1 MAPDSF
7 PRTELKEAFSRATEL
22 PAEERSSYLERLSS
36 DQPALVAELRSL
48 LESHDRAEEFLDA
61 VIEVERREIL
71 AEAGADP
78 RIRRPPRPP
87 NVVPPLGRGGRG

>member
-7 PRTELKEAFSRATEL
+7 PRAELKEAFSRAIEL

-48 LESHDRAEEFLDA
+48 LESHDRAGEFLDA
-61 VIEVERREIL
+61 VIDVERREIL
-71 AEAGADP
+71 ADAAADQW
-78 RIRRPPRPP
+78 I
-87 NVVPPLGRGGRG
+87 GR